1 MRLIACLAMLM
12 LIVVGAKLAGAAE
25 PSLEFGLGGVTHRFT
40 ASELLARPDA
50 AARIAQLIMESAG

>member
-25 PSLEFGLGGVTHRFT
+25 PSLEFGLGGVTHSFT
-40 ASELLARPDA
+40 ASKLLARPDA
-50 AARIAQLIMESAG
+50 A